1 MRAGGI
7 FPLRIISLSPSA
19 TCCAVLIRLTTKPS
33 IPSTSASVV
42 VLVLHN
48 SLCYCRVQS
57 IRTVILFNRKS
68 VRGLSDMGDVGAH
81 QRRLETLD
89 AVPKLLFIDGKW
101 RPATNDQGFAVF
113 DPATGEELCVVA
125 DASVE
130 DAVAALHAAVD
141 AKNEWEQCAPRQ
153 RSDVLRTACDLLL
166 DRMDM
171 LALLM
176 TMEMGKPLSESRGE
190 VEYAADFLRWFS
202 EEAVRIGGDFSRTPD
217 GTSRTMVIRQPVGPC
232 LLITPWNFPLA
243 MGARKI
249 GPALAAGCTVIL
261 KPAPQTPLS
270 SLALAAVFEDAGL
283 PAGVLNVITTSRA
296 PEVVEHLLQT
306 RALRKPRSP
315 ARRRLVA
322 ICLNCADP
330 R

>member
-1 MRAGGI
+1 
-7 FPLRIISLSPSA
+7 
-19 TCCAVLIRLTTKPS
+19 
-33 IPSTSASVV
+33 
-42 VLVLHN
+42 
-48 SLCYCRVQS
+48 
-57 IRTVILFNRKS
+57 
-68 VRGLSDMGDVGAH
+68 MGDVGAH

-166 DRMDM
+166 DRMDT

-249 GPALAAGCTVIL
+249 GAGTGRWL
-261 KPAPQTPLS
+261 HGDT
-270 SLALAAVFEDAGL
+270 
-283 PAGVLNVITTSRA
+283 
-296 PEVVEHLLQT
+296 
-306 RALRKPRSP
+306 
-315 ARRRLVA
+315 
-322 ICLNCADP
+322 
-330 R
+330 